1 MFNNKLDNM
10 KTKNKV
16 FILLI
21 CICCIYTTL
30 NCQKPILGLAE
41 NFTFLTSNGAFENS
55 GASTII
61 GNIGTNTGSFI
72 GFPPGTLTGYIHIN
86 DGVSNQASID
96 MNSTYIDLF
105 SRTCSTVLGTTLG
118 NGQIITPGIY
128 CIGGASVLNG
138 NLILDGQNDPNSIFI
153 FQMNN
158 AFSTNSLSTI
168 SLINNA
174 SYENIFWQV
183 NGAVE
188 LGTNSIFNGVIIA
201 NGAINLLDF
210 TTLNGKGLS
219 INGAINLHN
228 VNAKRTDSPI
238 PLSIQILSFDIK
250 NGNNRPTISWI
261 TSSEVNNDYFEL
273 ESSLNGD
280 EWKEIENIKGAG
292 NSSKL
297 KHYSSIISNPPL
309 GISYYRLKQI
319 DFDGKISYSDVISN
333 EFKYPIDNEVFPN
346 PTTGIIHF
354 TNETTDYIYISS
366 VNGDIIR
373 VVQTEDNTVDLSDE
387 KNGCYFINST
397 NSLNTINYKL
407 ILTSP
412 K

>member
-1 MFNNKLDNM
+1 MN
-10 KTKNKV
+10 TKYL
-16 FILLI
+16 ILYLSI
-21 CICCIYTTL
+21 CIFSNLIYS
-30 NCQKPILGLAE
+30 QKPNLGLTE
-41 NFTFLTSNGAFENS
+41 KFTFLTSNGAFENT

-72 GFPPGTLTGYIHIN
+72 GFPPGNLTGYIHVN
-86 DGVSNQASID
+86 DAVSNQASID
-96 MNSTYIDLF
+96 MNNAYTDLYT
-105 SRTCSTVLGTTLG
+105 RTCSTVLGTTLG

-128 CIGGASVLNG
+128 CIGGASVING
-138 NLILDGQNDPNSIFI
+138 DLILDGQNDPNSIFI
-153 FQMNN
+153 FQLNN
-158 AFSTNSLSTI
+158 ALSSNALSTI
-168 SLINNA
+168 SLINDAN
-174 SYENIFWQV
+174 YENVFWQI

-188 LGTNSIFNGVIIA
+188 LGTSSVFNGVIIA

-228 VNAKRTDSPI
+228 ISAKRTDSPI
-238 PLSIQILSFDIK
+238 PLSIQILSFEIK
-250 NGNNRPTISWI
+250 NANNNLIISWT
-261 TSSEVNNDYFEL
+261 TSSEVNNDNFEI

-280 EWKEIENIKGAG
+280 KWIEIERVKGAG
-292 NSSKL
+292 NSSNL

-333 EFKYPIDNEVFPN
+333 EFKYPVDNEAFPN

-354 TNETTDYIYISS
+354 TNKTTDYIYISS
-366 VNGDIIR
+366 LNGEIIR
-373 VVQTEDNTVDLSDE
+373 IVQPEDNTVDLSDD
-387 KNGCYFINST
+387 KNGCYFVNFINYSKT
-397 NSLNTINYKL
+397 NGYKL
-407 ILTSP
+407 ILE